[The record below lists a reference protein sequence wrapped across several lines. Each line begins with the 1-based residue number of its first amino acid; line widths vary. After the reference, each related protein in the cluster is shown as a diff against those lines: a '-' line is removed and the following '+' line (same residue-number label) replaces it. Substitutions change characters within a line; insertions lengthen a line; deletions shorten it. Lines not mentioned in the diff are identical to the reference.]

1 MLKEFGR
8 EEFSE
13 YHNINLKIDSLPK
26 NDKKIAIHD
35 NFVLISMLNSKSD
48 SIDIFTAR
56 ENYLEYVMGYTNI
69 LINRFDI
76 IDIEKFNE
84 DFKFEEINKLSSNG
98 VKVYYFKECF

>member
-1 MLKEFGR
+1 MFNIIPLLIGFFIFGNKRKQTFQYIISTTLLVLSSYLIFNNFEMLKEFGR

-13 YHNINLKIDSLPK
+13 YHNINLKLDSLSK

-56 ENYLEYVMGYTNI
+56 
-69 LINRFDI
+69 
-76 IDIEKFNE
+76 
-84 DFKFEEINKLSSNG
+84 
-98 VKVYYFKECF
+98 